1 MENYIMELTENTL
14 QILKNFSAI
23 NSNIVINKGY
33 SLQTIAEAKNLLA
46 KAEVVENFPQDFGIY
61 DLGEFLSVLNL
72 VDSPQLE
79 FHEEYVTIGDSSGR
93 SKIKYRFADPEML
106 TTVSKEVKMPAYD
119 ISFTLDN
126 NTLGR
131 IKRAA
136 SALGHNELVIEP
148 DGDGLAS
155 LTVTTVENSTANT
168 YSISVPVESNESIY
182 KLVFNI
188 SNIKV
193 LAGDYN
199 VEISSKLISKFTNS
213 ASSINYWIALEKT
226 STYGE

>member
-61 DLGEFLSVLNL
+61 DLSEFLSVLNL

-106 TTVSKEVKMPAYD
+106 TTVSKEVKMPAHD

-168 YSISVPVESNESIY
+168 YSISVPVETTASIY

-193 LAGDYN
+193 LAGDYD

>member
-1 MENYIMELTENTL
+1 M
-14 QILKNFSAI
+14 
-23 NSNIVINKGY
+23 
-33 SLQTIAEAKNLLA
+33 
-46 KAEVVENFPQDFGIY
+46 
-61 DLGEFLSVLNL
+61 LNL

-106 TTVSKEVKMPAYD
+106 TTVSKEVKMPAHD

-168 YSISVPVESNESIY
+168 YSISVPVETTASIY

-193 LAGDYN
+193 LAGDYD
-199 VEISSKLISKFTNS
+199 VEISSKLISKFTNT

>member
-1 MENYIMELTENTL
+1 MMELTENTL

-23 NSNIVINKGY
+23 NSNIVINEGY
-33 SLQTIAEAKNLLA
+33 TLQTIAEAKNLLA
-46 KAEVVENFPQDFGIY
+46 KAEVVENFPKSFGIY
-61 DLGEFLSVLNL
+61 DLSEFLSVLNL

-79 FHEEYVTIGDSSGR
+79 FNEEYVSIADSSGR
-93 SKIKYRFADPEML
+93 SKIKYRYADIDML
-106 TTVSKEVKMPAYD
+106 TTVTKDVKMPAHD

-126 NTLGR
+126 TTLGR

-136 SALGHNELVIEP
+136 AALGHNELVIEP

-155 LTVTTVENSTANT
+155 LTVTTVENKTANT
-168 YSISVPVESNESIY
+168 YSISVPVETNESIY

-193 LAGDYN
+193 LAGDYV
-199 VEISSKLISKFTNS
+199 VEVSSKLISKFTNS
-213 ASSINYWIALEKT
+213 ANSMNYWIALEKT
-226 STYGE
+226 STYGEQ

>member
-1 MENYIMELTENTL
+1 MELTENTL

-61 DLGEFLSVLNL
+61 DLSEFLSVLNL

-106 TTVSKEVKMPAYD
+106 TTVSKEVKMPAHD

-131 IKRAA
+131 VKRAA

-168 YSISVPVESNESIY
+168 YSISVPVETTASIY

>member
-1 MENYIMELTENTL
+1 MMELTENTL

-23 NSNIVINKGY
+23 NSNIVINEGY
-33 SLQTIAEAKNLLA
+33 TLQTIAEAKNLLA
-46 KAEVVENFPQDFGIY
+46 KAEVVENFPKSFGIY
-61 DLGEFLSVLNL
+61 DLNEFLSVLNL

-79 FHEEYVTIGDSSGR
+79 FNEEYVAIADSSGR
-93 SKIKYRFADPEML
+93 SKIKYRYAHIDML
-106 TTVSKEVKMPAYD
+106 TTVTKDVKMPPHD

-126 NTLGR
+126 TTLGR

-136 SALGHNELVIEP
+136 AALGHNELVIEP

-155 LTVTTVENSTANT
+155 LTVTTVENKTANT
-168 YSISVPVESNESIY
+168 YSISVPVETNESIY

-193 LAGDYN
+193 LAGDYV
-199 VEISSKLISKFTNS
+199 VEVSSKLISKFTNS
-213 ASSINYWIALEKT
+213 ANSMNYWIALEKT
-226 STYGE
+226 STYGEQ